1 MALSALADAVYQILR
16 QRVPSEDPTLFYG
29 ALVEELGTLPPPNQS
44 LQPHDRRLFAALG
57 EVGRAC
63 RAAGLPAI
71 SSIVVAKESGVPGS
85 GYYIDHHPQARS
97 EEAKFV
103 SWRSE
108 FMIAKTTTYPPTLE

>member
-1 MALSALADAVYQILR
+1 MPLSALAESIYQILR
-16 QRVPSEDPTLFYG
+16 QRVPSEDPTIFY
-29 ALVEELGTLPPPNQS
+29 ACLVEELGTLPPPNQS

-63 RAAGLPAI
+63 RAVGLPAI
-71 SSIVVAKESGVPGS
+71 SSIVVAKETGVPGS
-85 GYYIDHHPQARS
+85 GYYVDHHPQARS

-108 FMIAKTTTYPPTLE
+108 FTIAKNTSYPAILP

>member
-1 MALSALADAVYQILR
+1 MALSALAESVYQILR
-16 QRVPSEDPTLFYG
+16 ERVPAEDPTIFYRD
-29 ALVEELGTLPPPNQS
+29 LVDELGSLPSPNQG

-63 RAAGLPAI
+63 RAAGLPAL
-71 SSIVVAKESGVPGS
+71 SSIVVAKESGVPGT

-103 SWRSE
+103 AWRSE
-108 FMIAKTTTYPPTLE
+108 FNVAKTTTYPPSFD